1 MGGIIDKITE
11 FIKELLQGWVLT
23 NFETMFTDVN
33 DKVGTIAGEVSKT
46 PSTWNSGI
54 FDMIKTLSDNVMIPI
69 AGMIISFV
77 LVYELISM
85 VIDKNNLHDF
95 NTAIFIRFFMK
106 ACIAVMLLSKTFDI
120 VMAVFDVG
128 SHIVNSAASAITGST
143 SIDVSSTLQTMFNEQ
158 FSEMSIGELL
168 GLGMET
174 MIVSLCMKIIS
185 VLITVILYGRMIEI
199 YLYVSVAPV
208 PCATVTNREWGTK
221 NNKKKYY
228 RQQQQDTF
236 GHNVQKSEAEA
247 EKTFLKE
254 NSFINEENGNAT
266 NFHTED
272 ADSFQDNYHVRN
284 TYQRSEEKGKYHK
297 RRVQR
302 EHAHRERA
310 KSENA
315 KQSDYGDLQTK
326 DATFSQGQADEFT
339 DQKVQKAFDKS
350 EKNRRKLQKAKDKMP
365 TKRQYEMKRVFD
377 EQTGK
382 AKYVVVPV
390 DVEKPFKPDGLGKTA
405 VHKLQTENMYFV
417 HRKIAETEKD
427 NSAVEGAHKTEQRAE
442 DIYHYMKYHRK
453 SKAQRKRDRLERLH
467 KKQVTA
473 DMKLEYEKFISEN
486 PHLKG
491 NSPKKQLQRQL
502 QKQRIKREYAK
513 ARRVGAE
520 AKTAKETFTKTAN
533 AATGIAKKLQEI
545 ATKNKT
551 LIITVGIFALLLIM
565 IMSALSS
572 CGSMFT
578 GTVTTTMAST
588 YLSLPAEIDAAD
600 LSFTE
605 KEMELQNKID
615 RIETDYP
622 GYDEYDY
629 NLGAIGH
636 DPYTL
641 ISYLSAVHTEFTAA
655 GIESEIQELFD
666 AMYSLTTEEVEET
679 RTRTVTKT
687 GTRIVTNP
695 DGTTRTEEYEYEE
708 EEEYTVTILRVT
720 LTVTPLE
727 SIVAGRMDSEQ
738 TEIFGAYTE
747 TKGGLQVFASPVD
760 YYWYYYISSYYGYR
774 KNPNT
779 GAEELHRGVDIAV
792 PTGTFVYAAHD
803 GTVTEATYDSYY
815 GNYVVIT
822 DSKGYTTKYAH
833 MDSLNVSAGQSVKKG
848 DNIGKSGNTG
858 SSTGS
863 HLHIECLYN
872 GEYYNPLFYFE
883 AGEQTI
889 YGETTGG
896 TGGGT
901 SNVIPPESYDDVTVQ
916 TLMREANRYLGMPY
930 TFGGTAPASFDCSG
944 FVCWVFSNSG
954 VHNLPRTTAQG
965 IYDQCTP
972 VSAADAKAGDI
983 IFFTGTYNAG
993 RPVTHVGI
1001 YCGNGTMVHC
1011 GDPIQYTSINTSY
1024 WQSHFYGFGRLN

>member
-1 MGGIIDKITE
+1 MADRKQKKQAVSNLPRDANRGNDAKNATSGHNVQKLEGGTE
-11 FIKELLQGWVLT
+11 K
-23 NFETMFTDVN
+23 
-33 DKVGTIAGEVSKT
+33 K
-46 PSTWNSGI
+46 
-54 FDMIKTLSDNVMIPI
+54 
-69 AGMIISFV
+69 
-77 LVYELISM
+77 
-85 VIDKNNLHDF
+85 
-95 NTAIFIRFFMK
+95 
-106 ACIAVMLLSKTFDI
+106 
-120 VMAVFDVG
+120 
-128 SHIVNSAASAITGST
+128 
-143 SIDVSSTLQTMFNEQ
+143 SSTVHHAN
-158 FSEMSIGELL
+158 S
-168 GLGMET
+168 
-174 MIVSLCMKIIS
+174 
-185 VLITVILYGRMIEI
+185 
-199 YLYVSVAPV
+199 
-208 PCATVTNREWGTK
+208 
-221 NNKKKYY
+221 KKKYY
-228 RQQQQDTF
+228 RQQQPDTS
-236 GHNVQKSEAEA
+236 GHNVQKSQADA
-247 EKTFLKE
+247 EKAFLKE
-254 NSFINEENGNAT
+254 NSFMQEEQPGDSDSTMENEV
-266 NFHTED
+266 
-272 ADSFQDNYHVRN
+272 HVRD
-284 TYQRSEEKGKYHK
+284 TYQRSEKKGKYHK
-297 RRVQR
+297 KRVQR
-302 EHAHRERA
+302 EHAHKERA
-310 KSENA
+310 KSE
-315 KQSDYGDLQTK
+315 KPGQSDSGEFQTK
-326 DATFSQGQADEFT
+326 DDTFTQGQTEGFT
-339 DQKVQKAFDKS
+339 DKRVQKAADKS

-365 TKRQYEMKRVFD
+365 KKRQYEMKRVFD

-382 AKYVVVPV
+382 ARYVVVPV
-390 DVEKPFKPDGLGKTA
+390 EVEMPFKPEGIGKAA

-442 DIYHYMKYHRK
+442 DVYHYMKYHRK
-453 SKAQRKRDRLERLH
+453 SKAQRKKDRLEKLQ

-473 DMKLEYEKFISEN
+473 DMKLEYEKFLSEN

-513 ARRVGAE
+513 ARRAGAE

-545 ATKNKT
+545 AVKNKT
-551 LIITVGIFALLLIM
+551 LIITIGIFSLLLIM

-588 YLSLPAEIDAAD
+588 YLSLTAEIDAAD
-600 LSFTE
+600 LSFTQ
-605 KEMELQNKID
+605 KEMTLQNTID
-615 RIETDYP
+615 SMETNHP
-622 GYDEYDY
+622 RYDEYDY

-636 DPYTL
+636 DPFTL
-641 ISYLSAVHTEFTAA
+641 ISYLSAVHTEFTAVDV
-655 GIESEIQELFD
+655 EHEIQQLFD

-679 RTRTVTKT
+679 RTRT
-687 GTRIVTNP
+687 GTDAEGNET
-695 DGTTRTEEYEYEE
+695 

-727 SIVAGRMDSEQ
+727 SIVAGRMDTEQ
-738 TEIFGAYTE
+738 AEIFAAYTE
-747 TKGGLQVFASPVD
+747 TKGGLQVFGTPAD

-774 KNPNT
+774 KNLNT

-792 PTGTFVYAAHD
+792 PTGTVVYAAHD
-803 GTVTEATYDSYY
+803 GTVTQAAYDSYY

-833 MDSLNVSAGQSVKKG
+833 MDSLTVSAGQSVKKG
-848 DNIGKSGNTG
+848 DTVGESGNTG

-883 AGEQTI
+883 AGTQTI
-889 YGETTGG
+889 YGETPGG

-901 SNVIPPESYDDVTVQ
+901 GNVIPPDSYDDATVQ
-916 TLMREANRYLGMPY
+916 ALMTEANKYLGMPY
-930 TFGGTAPASFDCSG
+930 TFGGTPPSSFDCSA

-954 VHNLPRTTAQG
+954 VHDLPRTTAQG

>member
-1 MGGIIDKITE
+1 MADERQKKQAVRAFERENTIDSKPVSNLPRDANRGIDAENVT
-11 FIKELLQGWVLT
+11 
-23 NFETMFTDVN
+23 
-33 DKVGTIAGEVSKT
+33 
-46 PSTWNSGI
+46 SGH
-54 FDMIKTLSDNVMIPI
+54 NVQKLED
-69 AGMIISFV
+69 GV
-77 LVYELISM
+77 
-85 VIDKNNLHDF
+85 K
-95 NTAIFIRFFMK
+95 K
-106 ACIAVMLLSKTFDI
+106 Q
-120 VMAVFDVG
+120 
-128 SHIVNSAASAITGST
+128 
-143 SIDVSSTLQTMFNEQ
+143 SSTAHHPN
-158 FSEMSIGELL
+158 S
-168 GLGMET
+168 
-174 MIVSLCMKIIS
+174 
-185 VLITVILYGRMIEI
+185 
-199 YLYVSVAPV
+199 
-208 PCATVTNREWGTK
+208 
-221 NNKKKYY
+221 KKKYY
-228 RQQQQDTF
+228 RQQQPDTS
-236 GHNVQKSEAEA
+236 GHNVQKSQADA
-247 EKTFLKE
+247 EKAFLKE
-254 NSFINEENGNAT
+254 NSFMQEEQQGDSDSTMENEV
-266 NFHTED
+266 
-272 ADSFQDNYHVRN
+272 HVRD
-284 TYQRSEEKGKYHK
+284 TYQRSEKKGKYHK
-297 RRVQR
+297 KRVQR
-302 EHAHRERA
+302 EYAHKERA
-310 KSENA
+310 KSE
-315 KQSDYGDLQTK
+315 KPGQSDSGEFQTK
-326 DATFSQGQADEFT
+326 DDTFTQGQTEGFT
-339 DQKVQKAFDKS
+339 DKRVQKAADRS

-365 TKRQYEMKRVFD
+365 KKRQYEMKRVFD

-390 DVEKPFKPDGLGKTA
+390 EVEMPFKPESIGKAA

-442 DIYHYMKYHRK
+442 DVYHYMKYHRK
-453 SKAQRKRDRLERLH
+453 SKAQRRKDRLDRLQ

-473 DMKLEYEKFISEN
+473 DMKLEYEKFLSEN

-513 ARRVGAE
+513 ARRAGAE
-520 AKTAKETFTKTAN
+520 AKTAKETFVRTSNT
-533 AATGIAKKLQEI
+533 ATGIAKKLQEI
-545 ATKNKT
+545 AAKNKS
-551 LIITVGIFALLLIM
+551 LITTTGIFALLFIM
-565 IMSALSS
+565 IMSSLSS
-572 CGSMFT
+572 CGSMFM
-578 GTVTTTMAST
+578 GTVTTTLAGT
-588 YLSLPAEIDAAD
+588 YLSLPVEIDAAD
-600 LSFTE
+600 LSFTQ
-605 KEMELQNKID
+605 KEMALQNTID
-615 RIETDYP
+615 SMETDHP

-636 DPYTL
+636 DPFTL
-641 ISYLSAVHTEFTAA
+641 ISYLSAVYTEFTAA
-655 GIESEIQELFD
+655 NVENEIQQLFN
-666 AMYSLTTEEVEET
+666 AMYSLTTEEVEDT
-679 RTRTVTKT
+679 RTRT
-687 GTRIVTNP
+687 GTDAEGNET
-695 DGTTRTEEYEYEE
+695 

-727 SIVAGRMDSEQ
+727 SIVAGRMDTEQ
-738 TEIFGAYTE
+738 AEIFAAYTE
-747 TKGGLQVFASPVD
+747 TKGGLQVFGTPVD

-792 PTGTFVYAAHD
+792 PTGTVVYAAHD
-803 GTVTEATYDSYY
+803 GTVMQAAYDSYY

-848 DNIGKSGNTG
+848 DTVGKSGNTG

-883 AGEQTI
+883 AGTQTI
-889 YGETTGG
+889 YGETPGG

-901 SNVIPPESYDDVTVQ
+901 GNAIPPDSYDDATVQ
-916 TLMREANRYLGMPY
+916 ALMTEANKYLGMPY
-930 TFGGTAPASFDCSG
+930 TFGGTPPSSFDCSA

-954 VHNLPRTTAQG
+954 VHDLPRTTAQG

>member
-1 MGGIIDKITE
+1 MADRKQKKQAVRAFEKENTITSKPVSNLPRDANRGIDAENVTSGHNVQKLEGGTE
-11 FIKELLQGWVLT
+11 K
-23 NFETMFTDVN
+23 
-33 DKVGTIAGEVSKT
+33 K
-46 PSTWNSGI
+46 
-54 FDMIKTLSDNVMIPI
+54 
-69 AGMIISFV
+69 
-77 LVYELISM
+77 
-85 VIDKNNLHDF
+85 
-95 NTAIFIRFFMK
+95 
-106 ACIAVMLLSKTFDI
+106 
-120 VMAVFDVG
+120 
-128 SHIVNSAASAITGST
+128 
-143 SIDVSSTLQTMFNEQ
+143 SSTVHHPN
-158 FSEMSIGELL
+158 S
-168 GLGMET
+168 
-174 MIVSLCMKIIS
+174 
-185 VLITVILYGRMIEI
+185 
-199 YLYVSVAPV
+199 
-208 PCATVTNREWGTK
+208 
-221 NNKKKYY
+221 KKKYY
-228 RQQQQDTF
+228 RQQQPDTS
-236 GHNVQKSEAEA
+236 GHNVQKSQADA
-247 EKTFLKE
+247 EKAFLKE
-254 NSFINEENGNAT
+254 NSFMQEEQPGNSDSTMENEV
-266 NFHTED
+266 
-272 ADSFQDNYHVRN
+272 HVRD
-284 TYQRSEEKGKYHK
+284 TYQRSEKKGKYHK
-297 RRVQR
+297 KRVQR
-302 EHAHRERA
+302 EHAHKERA
-310 KSENA
+310 KSEQPG
-315 KQSDYGDLQTK
+315 QSDSGEFQTK
-326 DATFSQGQADEFT
+326 DDTFTQGQTEGFT
-339 DQKVQKAFDKS
+339 DKRVQKAADKS

-365 TKRQYEMKRVFD
+365 KKRQYEMKRVFD

-390 DVEKPFKPDGLGKTA
+390 EVEMPFKPESIGKAA

-442 DIYHYMKYHRK
+442 DVYHYMKYHRK
-453 SKAQRKRDRLERLH
+453 SKAQRKKDRLERLQ

-473 DMKLEYEKFISEN
+473 DMKLEYEKFLSEN

-502 QKQRIKREYAK
+502 QKQRIKWEYAK
-513 ARRVGAE
+513 ARRAGAE
-520 AKTAKETFTKTAN
+520 AKTAKETFVRTSNT
-533 AATGIAKKLQEI
+533 ATGIAKKLQEI
-545 ATKNKT
+545 AAKNKS
-551 LIITVGIFALLLIM
+551 LIMTTGIFALLFIM
-565 IMSALSS
+565 IMSSLSS
-572 CGSMFT
+572 CGSMFM
-578 GTVTTTMAST
+578 GTVTTTLAGT

-600 LSFTE
+600 LSFTQ
-605 KEMELQNKID
+605 KEMALQNTID
-615 RIETDYP
+615 SMETDHP

-636 DPYTL
+636 DPFTL
-641 ISYLSAVHTEFTAA
+641 ISYLSAVYTEFTAA
-655 GIESEIQELFD
+655 DVEHEIQELFN

-679 RTRTVTKT
+679 RTRT
-687 GTRIVTNP
+687 GTDAEGNET
-695 DGTTRTEEYEYEE
+695 

-727 SIVAGRMDSEQ
+727 SIVAGRMDTEQ
-738 TEIFGAYTE
+738 TEIFAAYTE
-747 TKGGLQVFASPVD
+747 TKGGLQVFGTPVD

-792 PTGTFVYAAHD
+792 PTGTVVYAAHD
-803 GTVTEATYDSYY
+803 GTVMQAAYDSYY

-833 MDSLNVSAGQSVKKG
+833 MDSLMVSAGQSVKKG
-848 DNIGKSGNTG
+848 DTVGKSGNTG

-883 AGEQTI
+883 AGTQTI
-889 YGETTGG
+889 YGETPGG

-901 SNVIPPESYDDVTVQ
+901 GNVIPPDSYDDATVQ
-916 TLMREANRYLGMPY
+916 ALMTEANKYLGMPY
-930 TFGGTAPASFDCSG
+930 TFGGTPPSSFDCSA

-954 VHNLPRTTAQG
+954 VHDLPRTTAQG

>member
-1 MGGIIDKITE
+1 MAEKRQKKQAAKAFEKETFSKDK
-11 FIKELLQGWVLT
+11 
-23 NFETMFTDVN
+23 
-33 DKVGTIAGEVSKT
+33 EVTGVKHIEHRQDNTFSVENQFSASEKPVSNLPRDANHGSRT
-46 PSTWNSGI
+46 GKATSGHSVQ
-54 FDMIKTLSDNVMIPI
+54 KS
-69 AGMIISFV
+69 
-77 LVYELISM
+77 E
-85 VIDKNNLHDF
+85 F
-95 NTAIFIRFFMK
+95 NT
-106 ACIAVMLLSKTFDI
+106 
-120 VMAVFDVG
+120 
-128 SHIVNSAASAITGST
+128 
-143 SIDVSSTLQTMFNEQ
+143 
-158 FSEMSIGELL
+158 
-168 GLGMET
+168 
-174 MIVSLCMKIIS
+174 
-185 VLITVILYGRMIEI
+185 
-199 YLYVSVAPV
+199 
-208 PCATVTNREWGTK
+208 GTEYRK

-228 RQQQQDTF
+228 RQQQQDTS
-236 GHNVQKSEAEA
+236 GHSVQKSEAEA

-551 LIITVGIFALLLIM
+551 LT
-565 IMSALSS
+565 
-572 CGSMFT
+572 
-578 GTVTTTMAST
+578 
-588 YLSLPAEIDAAD
+588 
-600 LSFTE
+600 
-605 KEMELQNKID
+605 
-615 RIETDYP
+615 
-622 GYDEYDY
+622 
-629 NLGAIGH
+629 
-636 DPYTL
+636 
-641 ISYLSAVHTEFTAA
+641 
-655 GIESEIQELFD
+655 
-666 AMYSLTTEEVEET
+666 
-679 RTRTVTKT
+679 
-687 GTRIVTNP
+687 
-695 DGTTRTEEYEYEE
+695 
-708 EEEYTVTILRVT
+708 
-720 LTVTPLE
+720 
-727 SIVAGRMDSEQ
+727 
-738 TEIFGAYTE
+738 
-747 TKGGLQVFASPVD
+747 
-760 YYWYYYISSYYGYR
+760 
-774 KNPNT
+774 
-779 GAEELHRGVDIAV
+779 
-792 PTGTFVYAAHD
+792 
-803 GTVTEATYDSYY
+803 
-815 GNYVVIT
+815 
-822 DSKGYTTKYAH
+822 
-833 MDSLNVSAGQSVKKG
+833 
-848 DNIGKSGNTG
+848 
-858 SSTGS
+858 
-863 HLHIECLYN
+863 
-872 GEYYNPLFYFE
+872 
-883 AGEQTI
+883 
-889 YGETTGG
+889 
-896 TGGGT
+896 
-901 SNVIPPESYDDVTVQ
+901 
-916 TLMREANRYLGMPY
+916 
-930 TFGGTAPASFDCSG
+930 
-944 FVCWVFSNSG
+944 
-954 VHNLPRTTAQG
+954 
-965 IYDQCTP
+965 
-972 VSAADAKAGDI
+972 
-983 IFFTGTYNAG
+983 
-993 RPVTHVGI
+993 
-1001 YCGNGTMVHC
+1001 
-1011 GDPIQYTSINTSY
+1011 
-1024 WQSHFYGFGRLN
+1024 

>member
-1 MGGIIDKITE
+1 MADERQKKQAVKAFE
-11 FIKELLQGWVLT
+11 KEK
-23 NFETMFTDVN
+23 FSK
-33 DKVGTIAGEVSKT
+33 DKVVTGAKYAEHRQDNTFPTENQFHANEKPVSNL
-46 PSTWNSGI
+46 PRDANHG
-54 FDMIKTLSDNVMIPI
+54 SD
-69 AGMIISFV
+69 
-77 LVYELISM
+77 
-85 VIDKNNLHDF
+85 
-95 NTAIFIRFFMK
+95 
-106 ACIAVMLLSKTFDI
+106 
-120 VMAVFDVG
+120 
-128 SHIVNSAASAITGST
+128 
-143 SIDVSSTLQTMFNEQ
+143 
-158 FSEMSIGELL
+158 
-168 GLGMET
+168 
-174 MIVSLCMKIIS
+174 
-185 VLITVILYGRMIEI
+185 
-199 YLYVSVAPV
+199 
-208 PCATVTNREWGTK
+208 TK
-221 NNKKKYY
+221 NVTSGHNVQKSETGAERKTGNKKKYY
-228 RQQQQDTF
+228 RQLQQQQYTS
-236 GHNVQKSEAEA
+236 GHIVQKSQADA
-247 EKTFLKE
+247 EKAFLKE
-254 NSFINEENGNAT
+254 NSFMQEEQQGNSDSTMENEV
-266 NFHTED
+266 
-272 ADSFQDNYHVRN
+272 HVRD
-284 TYQRSEEKGKYHK
+284 TYQRSEKKGKYHK
-297 RRVQR
+297 KRVQR
-302 EHAHRERA
+302 EHAYKECA
-310 KSENA
+310 KSE
-315 KQSDYGDLQTK
+315 KPGQSDSGEFQTK
-326 DATFSQGQADEFT
+326 DDTFTQGQTEGFT
-339 DQKVQKAFDKS
+339 DKRVQKAADKS

-365 TKRQYEMKRVFD
+365 KKRQYEMKRVFD

-390 DVEKPFKPDGLGKTA
+390 EVEMPFKPESIGKAA

-442 DIYHYMKYHRK
+442 DVYHYMKYHRK
-453 SKAQRKRDRLERLH
+453 SKAQRKKDRLERLQ

-473 DMKLEYEKFISEN
+473 DMKLEYEKFLSEN

-502 QKQRIKREYAK
+502 QKQRIKREYAR
-513 ARRVGAE
+513 ARRAGAE
-520 AKTAKETFTKTAN
+520 AKTAKETFVRTSNT
-533 AATGIAKKLQEI
+533 ATGIAKKLREI
-545 ATKNKT
+545 AAKNKS
-551 LIITVGIFALLLIM
+551 LIMTAGIFALLFIM
-565 IMSALSS
+565 IMSSLSS
-572 CGSMFT
+572 CGSMFM
-578 GTVTTTMAST
+578 GTVTTTLAGT

-600 LSFTE
+600 LSFTQ
-605 KEMELQNKID
+605 KEMALQNTID
-615 RIETDYP
+615 SMETDHP

-636 DPYTL
+636 DPFTL
-641 ISYLSAVHTEFTAA
+641 ISYLSAVYTEFTAA
-655 GIESEIQELFD
+655 DVENEIQQLFD

-679 RTRTVTKT
+679 RTRT
-687 GTRIVTNP
+687 GTDAEGNET
-695 DGTTRTEEYEYEE
+695 

-727 SIVAGRMDSEQ
+727 SIVAGRMDTEQ
-738 TEIFGAYTE
+738 AEIFAAYTE
-747 TKGGLQVFASPVD
+747 TKGGLQVFGTPVD

-792 PTGTFVYAAHD
+792 PTGTVVYAAHD
-803 GTVTEATYDSYY
+803 GTVMQAAYDSYY

-833 MDSLNVSAGQSVKKG
+833 MDSLTVSAGQSVKKG
-848 DNIGKSGNTG
+848 DTVGKSGNTG

-883 AGEQTI
+883 VGTQTI
-889 YGETTGG
+889 YGETPGG

-901 SNVIPPESYDDVTVQ
+901 GNVIPPDSYDDATVQ
-916 TLMREANRYLGMPY
+916 ALMTEANKYLGMPY
-930 TFGGTAPASFDCSG
+930 TFGGTPPSSFDCSA

-954 VHNLPRTTAQG
+954 VHDLPRTTAQG

>member
-1 MGGIIDKITE
+1 MAEKRQKKQAAKAFEKETFSKDK
-11 FIKELLQGWVLT
+11 
-23 NFETMFTDVN
+23 
-33 DKVGTIAGEVSKT
+33 EVTGVKHIEHRQDNTFSVENQFSASEKPVSNLPRDANHGSRT
-46 PSTWNSGI
+46 GKATSGHSVQ
-54 FDMIKTLSDNVMIPI
+54 KS
-69 AGMIISFV
+69 
-77 LVYELISM
+77 E
-85 VIDKNNLHDF
+85 F
-95 NTAIFIRFFMK
+95 NT
-106 ACIAVMLLSKTFDI
+106 
-120 VMAVFDVG
+120 
-128 SHIVNSAASAITGST
+128 
-143 SIDVSSTLQTMFNEQ
+143 
-158 FSEMSIGELL
+158 
-168 GLGMET
+168 
-174 MIVSLCMKIIS
+174 
-185 VLITVILYGRMIEI
+185 
-199 YLYVSVAPV
+199 
-208 PCATVTNREWGTK
+208 GTEYRK

-228 RQQQQDTF
+228 RQQQQDTS
-236 GHNVQKSEAEA
+236 GHSVQKSEAEA

-708 EEEYTVTILRVT
+708 EEEWEDEQADIVSGKRIDVDFLNYIPELRD
-720 LTVTPLE
+720 TPKVQDAIKKL
-727 SIVAGRMDSEQ
+727 IA
-738 TEIFGAYTE
+738 AYPEKDVIDME
-747 TKGGLQVFASPVD
+747 TKEQKIQTLAAELDQL
-760 YYWYYYISSYYGYR
+760 SYEIDTYGYR
-774 KNPNT
+774 DSVSDRESQIQMIADDIRT
-779 GAEELHRGVDIAV
+779 GNVKPLSIFLQASIDEGIDEDSERQAKELLVKLAEYKPLAKIEELEEQNYNMIDERLNNGVEKFNREEEKKEQQEKPQARSSLKERL
-792 PTGTFVYAAHD
+792 AAKQK
-803 GTVTEATYDSYY
+803 EATQ
-815 GNYVVIT
+815 GNNKDT
-822 DSKGYTTKYAH
+822 KEQEKSK
-833 MDSLNVSAGQSVKKG
+833 N
-848 DNIGKSGNTG
+848 
-858 SSTGS
+858 S
-863 HLHIECLYN
+863 H
-872 GEYYNPLFYFE
+872 
-883 AGEQTI
+883 
-889 YGETTGG
+889 
-896 TGGGT
+896 
-901 SNVIPPESYDDVTVQ
+901 
-916 TLMREANRYLGMPY
+916 REM
-930 TFGGTAPASFDCSG
+930 
-944 FVCWVFSNSG
+944 
-954 VHNLPRTTAQG
+954 
-965 IYDQCTP
+965 
-972 VSAADAKAGDI
+972 
-983 IFFTGTYNAG
+983 
-993 RPVTHVGI
+993 
-1001 YCGNGTMVHC
+1001 
-1011 GDPIQYTSINTSY
+1011 
-1024 WQSHFYGFGRLN
+1024 

>member
-1 MGGIIDKITE
+1 MADKRQKKQAAKAFEEETFSKDKEVTGAKHTE
-11 FIKELLQGWVLT
+11 NRQDNIFSTENQFHANEKPVSNLPRDANRG
-23 NFETMFTDVN
+23 N
-33 DKVGTIAGEVSKT
+33 D
-46 PSTWNSGI
+46 
-54 FDMIKTLSDNVMIPI
+54 
-69 AGMIISFV
+69 
-77 LVYELISM
+77 
-85 VIDKNNLHDF
+85 
-95 NTAIFIRFFMK
+95 
-106 ACIAVMLLSKTFDI
+106 
-120 VMAVFDVG
+120 
-128 SHIVNSAASAITGST
+128 
-143 SIDVSSTLQTMFNEQ
+143 
-158 FSEMSIGELL
+158 
-168 GLGMET
+168 
-174 MIVSLCMKIIS
+174 
-185 VLITVILYGRMIEI
+185 
-199 YLYVSVAPV
+199 
-208 PCATVTNREWGTK
+208 TK
-221 NNKKKYY
+221 NV
-228 RQQQQDTF
+228 TS
-236 GHNVQKSEAEA
+236 GHNVQKSEAGVERKTGNKKKYYRKFQQQQDTSGHNDQKSQADA
-247 EKTFLKE
+247 EKAFLME
-254 NSFINEENGNAT
+254 NSFMQEDQQGDSDLTMENEV
-266 NFHTED
+266 
-272 ADSFQDNYHVRN
+272 HVRD
-284 TYQRSEEKGKYHK
+284 TYQRSEKKGKYHK
-297 RRVQR
+297 KRVQR
-302 EHAHRERA
+302 EHAHKERA
-310 KSENA
+310 KSE
-315 KQSDYGDLQTK
+315 KPGQSDSGEFQTK
-326 DATFSQGQADEFT
+326 DDTFTQGQTEGFT
-339 DQKVQKAFDKS
+339 DKRVQKAADKS

-365 TKRQYEMKRVFD
+365 KKRQYEMKRVFD

-390 DVEKPFKPDGLGKTA
+390 EVEMPFKPESIGKAA

-442 DIYHYMKYHRK
+442 DVYHYMKYHRK
-453 SKAQRKRDRLERLH
+453 SKAQRKKDRLDRLQ

-473 DMKLEYEKFISEN
+473 DMKLEYEKFLSEN

-513 ARRVGAE
+513 ARRAGAE
-520 AKTAKETFTKTAN
+520 AKTAKEAFVKTSN
-533 AATGIAKKLQEI
+533 TATGIAKKLQEI
-545 ATKNKT
+545 AVKNKT
-551 LIITVGIFALLLIM
+551 LIITVGIFSLLLIM

-600 LSFTE
+600 LSFTQ

-615 RIETDYP
+615 RIESDYP

-636 DPYTL
+636 DPFTL

-655 GIESEIQELFD
+655 DVEDEIQELFN

-687 GTRIVTNP
+687 GTRTVTSP

-792 PTGTFVYAAHD
+792 PTGTMVHAAHD
-803 GTVTEATYDSYY
+803 GTVIEAAYDSYY

-848 DNIGKSGNTG
+848 DDIGKSGNTG

-883 AGEQTI
+883 AGTQTI
-889 YGETTGG
+889 YGETPGG

-901 SNVIPPESYDDVTVQ
+901 GNVIPPDSYDDATVQ
-916 TLMREANRYLGMPY
+916 ALMTEANRYLGMPY
-930 TFGGTAPASFDCSG
+930 TFGGTPPSSFDCSA

-954 VHNLPRTTAQG
+954 VHDLPRTTAQG

-972 VSAADAKAGDI
+972 MSAADAKAGDI

-993 RPVTHVGI
+993 RLVTHVGI

>member
-1 MGGIIDKITE
+1 MADRKQKKQAVSNLPRDANRGNDAKNATSGHNVQKLEGGTE
-11 FIKELLQGWVLT
+11 K
-23 NFETMFTDVN
+23 
-33 DKVGTIAGEVSKT
+33 K
-46 PSTWNSGI
+46 
-54 FDMIKTLSDNVMIPI
+54 
-69 AGMIISFV
+69 
-77 LVYELISM
+77 
-85 VIDKNNLHDF
+85 
-95 NTAIFIRFFMK
+95 
-106 ACIAVMLLSKTFDI
+106 
-120 VMAVFDVG
+120 
-128 SHIVNSAASAITGST
+128 
-143 SIDVSSTLQTMFNEQ
+143 SSTVHHAN
-158 FSEMSIGELL
+158 S
-168 GLGMET
+168 
-174 MIVSLCMKIIS
+174 
-185 VLITVILYGRMIEI
+185 
-199 YLYVSVAPV
+199 
-208 PCATVTNREWGTK
+208 
-221 NNKKKYY
+221 KKKYY
-228 RQQQQDTF
+228 RQQQPDTS
-236 GHNVQKSEAEA
+236 GHNVQKSQADA
-247 EKTFLKE
+247 EKAFLKE
-254 NSFINEENGNAT
+254 NSFMQEEQPGDSDSTMENEV
-266 NFHTED
+266 
-272 ADSFQDNYHVRN
+272 HVRD
-284 TYQRSEEKGKYHK
+284 TYQRSEKKGKYHK
-297 RRVQR
+297 KRVQR
-302 EHAHRERA
+302 EHAHKERA
-310 KSENA
+310 KSE
-315 KQSDYGDLQTK
+315 KPGQSDSGEFQTK
-326 DATFSQGQADEFT
+326 DDTFTQGQTEGFT
-339 DQKVQKAFDKS
+339 DKRVQKAADKS
-350 EKNRRKLQKAKDKMP
+350 EKNRRKLHKAKDKMP
-365 TKRQYEMKRVFD
+365 KKRQYEMKRVFD

-382 AKYVVVPV
+382 ARYVVVPV
-390 DVEKPFKPDGLGKTA
+390 EVEMPFKPEGIGKAA

-442 DIYHYMKYHRK
+442 DVYHYMKYHRK
-453 SKAQRKRDRLERLH
+453 SKAQRKKDRLEKLQ

-473 DMKLEYEKFISEN
+473 DMKLEYEKFLSEN

-513 ARRVGAE
+513 ARRAGAE

-545 ATKNKT
+545 AVKNKT
-551 LIITVGIFALLLIM
+551 LIITIGIFSLLLIM

-600 LSFTE
+600 LSFTQ
-605 KEMELQNKID
+605 KEMTLQNTID
-615 RIETDYP
+615 SMETNHP

-636 DPYTL
+636 DPFTL
-641 ISYLSAVHTEFTAA
+641 ISYLSAVHTEFTAVDV
-655 GIESEIQELFD
+655 EHEIQQLFD

-679 RTRTVTKT
+679 RTRT
-687 GTRIVTNP
+687 GTDAEGNET
-695 DGTTRTEEYEYEE
+695 

-727 SIVAGRMDSEQ
+727 SIVAGRMDTEQ
-738 TEIFGAYTE
+738 AEIFAAYTE
-747 TKGGLQVFASPVD
+747 TKGGLQVFGTPAD

-792 PTGTFVYAAHD
+792 PTGTVVYAAHD
-803 GTVTEATYDSYY
+803 GTVMEAAYDSYY

-833 MDSLNVSAGQSVKKG
+833 MDSLTVSAGQSVKKG
-848 DNIGKSGNTG
+848 DTVGESGNTG

-883 AGEQTI
+883 AGTQTI
-889 YGETTGG
+889 YGETPGG

-901 SNVIPPESYDDVTVQ
+901 GNVIPPDSYDDATVQ
-916 TLMREANRYLGMPY
+916 ALMTEANKYLGMPY
-930 TFGGTAPASFDCSG
+930 TFGGTPPSSFDCSA

-954 VHNLPRTTAQG
+954 VHDLPRTTAQG

>member
-1 MGGIIDKITE
+1 MAEKRQKKQAAKAFEKETFSKDK
-11 FIKELLQGWVLT
+11 
-23 NFETMFTDVN
+23 
-33 DKVGTIAGEVSKT
+33 EVTGVKHIEHRQD
-46 PSTWNSGI
+46 N
-54 FDMIKTLSDNVMIPI
+54 TLSVEN
-69 AGMIISFV
+69 
-77 LVYELISM
+77 
-85 VIDKNNLHDF
+85 
-95 NTAIFIRFFMK
+95 
-106 ACIAVMLLSKTFDI
+106 
-120 VMAVFDVG
+120 
-128 SHIVNSAASAITGST
+128 
-143 SIDVSSTLQTMFNEQ
+143 Q
-158 FSEMSIGELL
+158 FSASEKP
-168 GLGMET
+168 
-174 MIVSLCMKIIS
+174 VSNLPRDANHGSRTGK
-185 VLITVILYGRMIEI
+185 
-199 YLYVSVAPV
+199 
-208 PCATVTNREWGTK
+208 ATS
-221 NNKKKYY
+221 
-228 RQQQQDTF
+228 
-236 GHNVQKSEAEA
+236 GHSVQKSEAEA

-520 AKTAKETFTKTAN
+520 AKT
-533 AATGIAKKLQEI
+533 
-545 ATKNKT
+545 
-551 LIITVGIFALLLIM
+551 
-565 IMSALSS
+565 
-572 CGSMFT
+572 
-578 GTVTTTMAST
+578 MAST

-615 RIETDYP
+615 WIETDYP

-901 SNVIPPESYDDVTVQ
+901 GNVIPPESYDDATVQ

-972 VSAADAKAGDI
+972 VSAADAKPGDI

>member
-1 MGGIIDKITE
+1 MADRKQKKQAVSNLPRDANRGNDAKNATSGHNVQKLEGGTE
-11 FIKELLQGWVLT
+11 K
-23 NFETMFTDVN
+23 
-33 DKVGTIAGEVSKT
+33 K
-46 PSTWNSGI
+46 
-54 FDMIKTLSDNVMIPI
+54 
-69 AGMIISFV
+69 
-77 LVYELISM
+77 
-85 VIDKNNLHDF
+85 
-95 NTAIFIRFFMK
+95 
-106 ACIAVMLLSKTFDI
+106 
-120 VMAVFDVG
+120 
-128 SHIVNSAASAITGST
+128 
-143 SIDVSSTLQTMFNEQ
+143 SSTVHHAN
-158 FSEMSIGELL
+158 S
-168 GLGMET
+168 
-174 MIVSLCMKIIS
+174 
-185 VLITVILYGRMIEI
+185 
-199 YLYVSVAPV
+199 
-208 PCATVTNREWGTK
+208 
-221 NNKKKYY
+221 KKKYY
-228 RQQQQDTF
+228 RQQQPDTS
-236 GHNVQKSEAEA
+236 GHNVQKSQADA
-247 EKTFLKE
+247 EKAFLKE
-254 NSFINEENGNAT
+254 NSFMQEEQPGDSDSTMENEV
-266 NFHTED
+266 
-272 ADSFQDNYHVRN
+272 HVRD
-284 TYQRSEEKGKYHK
+284 TYQRSEKKGKYHK
-297 RRVQR
+297 KRVQR
-302 EHAHRERA
+302 EHAHKERA
-310 KSENA
+310 KSE
-315 KQSDYGDLQTK
+315 KPGQSDSGEFQTK
-326 DATFSQGQADEFT
+326 DDTFTQGQTEGFT
-339 DQKVQKAFDKS
+339 DKRVQKAADKS
-350 EKNRRKLQKAKDKMP
+350 EKNCRKLQKAKDKMP
-365 TKRQYEMKRVFD
+365 KKRQYEMKRVFD

-382 AKYVVVPV
+382 ARYVVVPV
-390 DVEKPFKPDGLGKTA
+390 EVEMPFKPEGIGKAA

-442 DIYHYMKYHRK
+442 DVYHYMKYHRK
-453 SKAQRKRDRLERLH
+453 SKAQRKKDRLEKLQ

-473 DMKLEYEKFISEN
+473 DMKLEYEKFLSEN

-513 ARRVGAE
+513 ARRAGAE
-520 AKTAKETFTKTAN
+520 AKTANVTFPKTAN

-545 ATKNKT
+545 AVKNKT
-551 LIITVGIFALLLIM
+551 LIITIGIFSLLLIM

-588 YLSLPAEIDAAD
+588 YLSLTAEIDAAD
-600 LSFTE
+600 LSFTQ
-605 KEMELQNKID
+605 KEMTLQNTID
-615 RIETDYP
+615 SMETNHP

-636 DPYTL
+636 DPFTL
-641 ISYLSAVHTEFTAA
+641 ISYLSAVHTEFTAVDV
-655 GIESEIQELFD
+655 EHEIQQLFD

-679 RTRTVTKT
+679 RTRT
-687 GTRIVTNP
+687 GTDAEGNET
-695 DGTTRTEEYEYEE
+695 

-727 SIVAGRMDSEQ
+727 SIVAGRMDTEQ
-738 TEIFGAYTE
+738 AEIFAAYTE
-747 TKGGLQVFASPVD
+747 TKGGLQVFGTPAD

-792 PTGTFVYAAHD
+792 PTGTVVYAAHD
-803 GTVTEATYDSYY
+803 GTVTQAAYDSYY

-833 MDSLNVSAGQSVKKG
+833 MDSLTVSAGQSVKKG
-848 DNIGKSGNTG
+848 DTVGESGNTG

-883 AGEQTI
+883 AGTQTI
-889 YGETTGG
+889 YGETPGG

-901 SNVIPPESYDDVTVQ
+901 GNVIPPDSYDDATVQ
-916 TLMREANRYLGMPY
+916 ALMTEANKYLGMPY
-930 TFGGTAPASFDCSG
+930 TFGGTPPSSFDCSA

-954 VHNLPRTTAQG
+954 VHDLPRTTAQG

>member
-1 MGGIIDKITE
+1 MADRKQKKQAVSNLPRDANRGNDAKNATSGHNVQKLEGGTE
-11 FIKELLQGWVLT
+11 K
-23 NFETMFTDVN
+23 
-33 DKVGTIAGEVSKT
+33 K
-46 PSTWNSGI
+46 
-54 FDMIKTLSDNVMIPI
+54 
-69 AGMIISFV
+69 
-77 LVYELISM
+77 
-85 VIDKNNLHDF
+85 
-95 NTAIFIRFFMK
+95 
-106 ACIAVMLLSKTFDI
+106 
-120 VMAVFDVG
+120 
-128 SHIVNSAASAITGST
+128 
-143 SIDVSSTLQTMFNEQ
+143 SSTVHHAN
-158 FSEMSIGELL
+158 S
-168 GLGMET
+168 
-174 MIVSLCMKIIS
+174 
-185 VLITVILYGRMIEI
+185 
-199 YLYVSVAPV
+199 
-208 PCATVTNREWGTK
+208 
-221 NNKKKYY
+221 KKKYY
-228 RQQQQDTF
+228 RQQQPDTS
-236 GHNVQKSEAEA
+236 GHNVQKSQADA
-247 EKTFLKE
+247 EKAFLKE
-254 NSFINEENGNAT
+254 NSFMQEKQPGDSDSTMENEV
-266 NFHTED
+266 
-272 ADSFQDNYHVRN
+272 HVRD
-284 TYQRSEEKGKYHK
+284 TYQRSEKKGKYHK
-297 RRVQR
+297 KRVQR
-302 EHAHRERA
+302 EHAHKERA
-310 KSENA
+310 KSE
-315 KQSDYGDLQTK
+315 KPGQSDSGEFQTK
-326 DATFSQGQADEFT
+326 DDTFTQGQTEGFT
-339 DQKVQKAFDKS
+339 DKRVQKAADKS

-365 TKRQYEMKRVFD
+365 KKRQYEMKRVFD

-382 AKYVVVPV
+382 ARYVVVPV
-390 DVEKPFKPDGLGKTA
+390 EVEMPFKPEGIGKAA

-442 DIYHYMKYHRK
+442 DVYHYMKYHRK
-453 SKAQRKRDRLERLH
+453 SKAQRKKDRLEKLQ

-473 DMKLEYEKFISEN
+473 DMKLEYEKFLSEN

-513 ARRVGAE
+513 ARRAGAE

-545 ATKNKT
+545 AVKNKT
-551 LIITVGIFALLLIM
+551 LIITIGIFSLLLIM

-600 LSFTE
+600 LSFTQ
-605 KEMELQNKID
+605 KEMTLQNTID
-615 RIETDYP
+615 SMETNHP

-636 DPYTL
+636 DPFTL
-641 ISYLSAVHTEFTAA
+641 ISYLSAVHTEFTAVDV
-655 GIESEIQELFD
+655 EHEIQQLFD

-679 RTRTVTKT
+679 RTRT
-687 GTRIVTNP
+687 GTDAEGNET
-695 DGTTRTEEYEYEE
+695 

-727 SIVAGRMDSEQ
+727 SIVAGRMDTEQ
-738 TEIFGAYTE
+738 AEIFAAYTE
-747 TKGGLQVFASPVD
+747 TKGGLQVFGTPAD

-792 PTGTFVYAAHD
+792 PTGTVVYAAHD
-803 GTVTEATYDSYY
+803 GTVTQAAYDSYY

-833 MDSLNVSAGQSVKKG
+833 MDSLTVSAGQSVKKG
-848 DNIGKSGNTG
+848 DTVGESGNTG

-883 AGEQTI
+883 AGTQTI
-889 YGETTGG
+889 YGETPGG

-901 SNVIPPESYDDVTVQ
+901 GNVIPPDSYDDATVQ
-916 TLMREANRYLGMPY
+916 ALMTEANKYLGMPY
-930 TFGGTAPASFDCSG
+930 TFGGTPPSSFDCSA

-954 VHNLPRTTAQG
+954 VHDLPRTTAQG

>member
-1 MGGIIDKITE
+1 MANKRQKKQAAKAFE
-11 FIKELLQGWVLT
+11 KEK
-23 NFETMFTDVN
+23 FSK
-33 DKVGTIAGEVSKT
+33 DKVVTGAKYTEHRQDNTFPTESHFHANEKPVSNL
-46 PSTWNSGI
+46 PRDANHG
-54 FDMIKTLSDNVMIPI
+54 SD
-69 AGMIISFV
+69 
-77 LVYELISM
+77 
-85 VIDKNNLHDF
+85 
-95 NTAIFIRFFMK
+95 
-106 ACIAVMLLSKTFDI
+106 
-120 VMAVFDVG
+120 
-128 SHIVNSAASAITGST
+128 
-143 SIDVSSTLQTMFNEQ
+143 
-158 FSEMSIGELL
+158 
-168 GLGMET
+168 
-174 MIVSLCMKIIS
+174 
-185 VLITVILYGRMIEI
+185 
-199 YLYVSVAPV
+199 
-208 PCATVTNREWGTK
+208 TK
-221 NNKKKYY
+221 NVTSGHNVQKSETGAERKTGNKKKYY
-228 RQQQQDTF
+228 RKFQQQQDTS
-236 GHNVQKSEAEA
+236 GHNVQKSEADA
-247 EKTFLKE
+247 EKAFLKE
-254 NSFINEENGNAT
+254 NSFIREEQQGNSDSTKENEV
-266 NFHTED
+266 
-272 ADSFQDNYHVRN
+272 HVRD
-284 TYQRSEEKGKYHK
+284 TYQRSEKKGKYHK
-297 RRVQR
+297 KRVQR
-302 EHAHRERA
+302 EHAHKERA
-310 KSENA
+310 KSE
-315 KQSDYGDLQTK
+315 KPGQSDSGEFQTK
-326 DATFSQGQADEFT
+326 DDAFTQGQTEGFT
-339 DQKVQKAFDKS
+339 DKRVQKAADKS

-365 TKRQYEMKRVFD
+365 KKRQYEMKRVFD

-390 DVEKPFKPDGLGKTA
+390 EVEMPFKPESIGKAA

-417 HRKIAETEKD
+417 HHKIAETEKD

-442 DIYHYMKYHRK
+442 DVYHYMKYHRK
-453 SKAQRKRDRLERLH
+453 SKAQRKKDRLDRLQ

-473 DMKLEYEKFISEN
+473 DMKLEYEKFLSEN

-513 ARRVGAE
+513 ARRAGAE

-545 ATKNKT
+545 AAKNKT
-551 LIITVGIFALLLIM
+551 LIISVGIFALLLVM

-578 GTVTTTMAST
+578 GTVTTTMASS

-600 LSFTE
+600 LSFTQ
-605 KEMELQNKID
+605 KEMALQNTID
-615 RIETDYP
+615 SMETDHP

-636 DPYTL
+636 DPFTL
-641 ISYLSAVHTEFTAA
+641 ISYRSIVYTEFTAA
-655 GIESEIQELFD
+655 DVEHEIQQLFD

-679 RTRTVTKT
+679 RTRT
-687 GTRIVTNP
+687 GTDAEGNET
-695 DGTTRTEEYEYEE
+695 

-727 SIVAGRMDSEQ
+727 SIVAGRMDTEQ
-738 TEIFGAYTE
+738 AEIFAAYTE
-747 TKGGLQVFASPVD
+747 TKGGLQVFGTPAD

-792 PTGTFVYAAHD
+792 PTGTVVYAAHD
-803 GTVTEATYDSYY
+803 GTVTQAAYDSYY

-833 MDSLNVSAGQSVKKG
+833 MDSLTVSAGQSVKKG
-848 DNIGKSGNTG
+848 DTVGESGNTG

-883 AGEQTI
+883 AGTQTI
-889 YGETTGG
+889 YGETPGG

-901 SNVIPPESYDDVTVQ
+901 GNVIPPDSYDDATVQ
-916 TLMREANRYLGMPY
+916 ALMTEANRYLGMPY
-930 TFGGTAPASFDCSG
+930 TFGGTPPSSFDCSA

-954 VHNLPRTTAQG
+954 MHDLPRTTAQG

>member
-1 MGGIIDKITE
+1 MADERQKKQAAKAFEKEKFSKDKEVTGAKHTE
-11 FIKELLQGWVLT
+11 NRQDNIFSTENQFHANEKPVSNLPRDANRGNDIK
-23 NFETMFTDVN
+23 
-33 DKVGTIAGEVSKT
+33 
-46 PSTWNSGI
+46 
-54 FDMIKTLSDNVMIPI
+54 NV
-69 AGMIISFV
+69 IS
-77 LVYELISM
+77 
-85 VIDKNNLHDF
+85 
-95 NTAIFIRFFMK
+95 
-106 ACIAVMLLSKTFDI
+106 
-120 VMAVFDVG
+120 
-128 SHIVNSAASAITGST
+128 
-143 SIDVSSTLQTMFNEQ
+143 
-158 FSEMSIGELL
+158 
-168 GLGMET
+168 
-174 MIVSLCMKIIS
+174 
-185 VLITVILYGRMIEI
+185 
-199 YLYVSVAPV
+199 
-208 PCATVTNREWGTK
+208 
-221 NNKKKYY
+221 
-228 RQQQQDTF
+228 
-236 GHNVQKSEAEA
+236 GHNVQKSEAGVERKTGNKKKYYRQLQQQQDTSGHNVQKSEADA
-247 EKTFLKE
+247 EKAFLKE
-254 NSFINEENGNAT
+254 NSFMQEEQS
-266 NFHTED
+266 ED
-272 ADSFQDNYHVRN
+272 FDTVSDSTMENKVHVRD

-297 RRVQR
+297 KRVQR
-302 EHAHRERA
+302 ENAHKERA
-310 KSENA
+310 KSE
-315 KQSDYGDLQTK
+315 KPGQSDSGDFQTK
-326 DATFSQGQADEFT
+326 DDTFTQGQTEEFT
-339 DQKVQKAFDKS
+339 DKKVQKAFDKS
-350 EKNRRKLQKAKDKMP
+350 EKSRQKLQKAKDKMP
-365 TKRQYEMKRVFD
+365 KKRQYEMKRVFD
-377 EQTGK
+377 EQNGK
-382 AKYVVVPV
+382 AKYIVVPV
-390 DVEKPFKPDGLGKTA
+390 DVEKPFKQDGLGKAA

-453 SKAQRKRDRLERLH
+453 SKAQRKRDRLERLQ

-605 KEMELQNKID
+605 KEMELQNNID

-720 LTVTPLE
+720 LTVKPLE

-760 YYWYYYISSYYGYR
+760 YYYISSYYGYR

-779 GAEELHRGVDIAV
+779 GDEELHRGVDIAV
-792 PTGTFVYAAHD
+792 PTGTMVHAAHD
-803 GTVTEATYDSYY
+803 GTVMQAAYDSYY

-822 DSKGYTTKYAH
+822 DSKEYITKYAH
-833 MDSLNVSAGQSVKKG
+833 MDSLTVSAGQSVKKG
-848 DNIGKSGNTG
+848 DTVGKSGNTG

-883 AGEQTI
+883 AGTQTI
-889 YGETTGG
+889 YGETPGG

-901 SNVIPPESYDDVTVQ
+901 GNVIAPDSYDDAIVQ
-916 TLMREANRYLGMPY
+916 ALMTEANKYLGMPY
-930 TFGGTAPASFDCSG
+930 TFGGTPPSSFDCSA

-954 VHNLPRTTAQG
+954 VHNLPRRTTAQG

>member
-1 MGGIIDKITE
+1 MADKRQKKQAAKAFEKEKFSKDKEVTGEEHTE
-11 FIKELLQGWVLT
+11 NRQDNTFSTENQFHANEKPVSNLPRDADCG
-23 NFETMFTDVN
+23 N
-33 DKVGTIAGEVSKT
+33 D
-46 PSTWNSGI
+46 
-54 FDMIKTLSDNVMIPI
+54 
-69 AGMIISFV
+69 
-77 LVYELISM
+77 
-85 VIDKNNLHDF
+85 
-95 NTAIFIRFFMK
+95 
-106 ACIAVMLLSKTFDI
+106 
-120 VMAVFDVG
+120 
-128 SHIVNSAASAITGST
+128 
-143 SIDVSSTLQTMFNEQ
+143 
-158 FSEMSIGELL
+158 
-168 GLGMET
+168 
-174 MIVSLCMKIIS
+174 
-185 VLITVILYGRMIEI
+185 
-199 YLYVSVAPV
+199 
-208 PCATVTNREWGTK
+208 TK
-221 NNKKKYY
+221 NVTSGHSVQKSETGAERKTGNKKKYY
-228 RQQQQDTF
+228 RKFQQQQDTS
-236 GHNVQKSEAEA
+236 GHNVQKSEADA
-247 EKTFLKE
+247 EKAFLKE
-254 NSFINEENGNAT
+254 NSFMQEEQPGDSDRAMENEV
-266 NFHTED
+266 
-272 ADSFQDNYHVRN
+272 HVRD
-284 TYQRSEEKGKYHK
+284 TYQRSEKKGKYHK
-297 RRVQR
+297 KRVQR
-302 EHAHRERA
+302 EHAHKECA
-310 KSENA
+310 KSEDT
-315 KQSDYGDLQTK
+315 KKSEYGDFQTK
-326 DATFSQGQADEFT
+326 DATFSQGQSEGFSD
-339 DQKVQKAFDKS
+339 KRVQKAADKS

-365 TKRQYEMKRVFD
+365 KKRQYEMKRVFD

-390 DVEKPFKPDGLGKTA
+390 EVEMPFKPESIGKAA

-442 DIYHYMKYHRK
+442 DVYHYMKYHRK
-453 SKAQRKRDRLERLH
+453 SKAQRKKDRLERLQ

-473 DMKLEYEKFISEN
+473 DMKLEYEKFLSEN
-486 PHLKG
+486 PQLKG
-491 NSPKKQLQRQL
+491 NNPKKQLQRQL

-513 ARRVGAE
+513 ARRAGAE
-520 AKTAKETFTKTAN
+520 AQTAKEAFAKTAN

-545 ATKNKT
+545 AAKNKT
-551 LIITVGIFALLLIM
+551 LIISVGIFALLLVM

-600 LSFTE
+600 LSFTQ
-605 KEMELQNKID
+605 KEMELQNTID
-615 RIETDYP
+615 SMEADHP

-636 DPYTL
+636 DPFTL
-641 ISYLSAVHTEFTAA
+641 ISYLSAVYTEFTAA
-655 GIESEIQELFD
+655 DVEHEIQELFNI
-666 AMYSLTTEEVEET
+666 MYSLTTEEVEET

-687 GTRIVTNP
+687 GTRIVTDAEGNP
-695 DGTTRTEEYEYEE
+695 VLDADGNVQTEEYEYED

-738 TEIFGAYTE
+738 SEIFAAYTE
-747 TKGGLQVFASPVD
+747 TKGGLQVFGTPVD

-792 PTGTFVYAAHD
+792 PTGTVVYAAHD
-803 GTVTEATYDSYY
+803 GTVTQAAYDSYY

-822 DSKGYTTKYAH
+822 DSKGYTTKYAR
-833 MDSLNVSAGQSVKKG
+833 MDSLTVSAGQSVKKG
-848 DNIGKSGNTG
+848 DTVGKSGNTG

-883 AGEQTI
+883 AGTQTI
-889 YGETTGG
+889 YGETPGG

-901 SNVIPPESYDDVTVQ
+901 GNVIPPDSYDDATVQ
-916 TLMREANRYLGMPY
+916 ALMTEANKYLGMPY
-930 TFGGTAPASFDCSG
+930 TFGGTPPSSFDCSA

-954 VHNLPRTTAQG
+954 VHDLPRTTAQG

>member
-1 MGGIIDKITE
+1 MADRKQKKQAVSNLPRDANRGNDAKNATSGHNVQKLEGGTE
-11 FIKELLQGWVLT
+11 K
-23 NFETMFTDVN
+23 
-33 DKVGTIAGEVSKT
+33 K
-46 PSTWNSGI
+46 
-54 FDMIKTLSDNVMIPI
+54 
-69 AGMIISFV
+69 
-77 LVYELISM
+77 
-85 VIDKNNLHDF
+85 
-95 NTAIFIRFFMK
+95 
-106 ACIAVMLLSKTFDI
+106 
-120 VMAVFDVG
+120 
-128 SHIVNSAASAITGST
+128 
-143 SIDVSSTLQTMFNEQ
+143 SSTVHHAN
-158 FSEMSIGELL
+158 S
-168 GLGMET
+168 
-174 MIVSLCMKIIS
+174 
-185 VLITVILYGRMIEI
+185 
-199 YLYVSVAPV
+199 
-208 PCATVTNREWGTK
+208 
-221 NNKKKYY
+221 KKKYY
-228 RQQQQDTF
+228 RQQQPDTS
-236 GHNVQKSEAEA
+236 GHNVQKSQADA
-247 EKTFLKE
+247 EKAFLKE
-254 NSFINEENGNAT
+254 NSFMQEEQPGDSDSTMENEV
-266 NFHTED
+266 
-272 ADSFQDNYHVRN
+272 HVRD
-284 TYQRSEEKGKYHK
+284 TYQWSEKKGKYHK
-297 RRVQR
+297 KRVQR
-302 EHAHRERA
+302 EHAHKERA
-310 KSENA
+310 KSE
-315 KQSDYGDLQTK
+315 KPGQSDSGEFQTK
-326 DATFSQGQADEFT
+326 DDTFTQGQTEGFT
-339 DQKVQKAFDKS
+339 DKRVQKAADKS

-365 TKRQYEMKRVFD
+365 KKRQYEMKRVFD

-382 AKYVVVPV
+382 ARYVVVPV
-390 DVEKPFKPDGLGKTA
+390 EVEMPFKPEGIGKAA

-417 HRKIAETEKD
+417 HRKIAEIEKD

-442 DIYHYMKYHRK
+442 DVYHYMKYHRK
-453 SKAQRKRDRLERLH
+453 SKAQRKKDRLEKLQ

-473 DMKLEYEKFISEN
+473 DMKLEYEKFLSEN

-513 ARRVGAE
+513 ARRAGAE

-545 ATKNKT
+545 AVKNKT
-551 LIITVGIFALLLIM
+551 LIITIGIFSLLLIM

-600 LSFTE
+600 LSFTQ
-605 KEMELQNKID
+605 KEMTLQNTID
-615 RIETDYP
+615 SMETDHP

-636 DPYTL
+636 DPFTL
-641 ISYLSAVHTEFTAA
+641 ISYLSAVHTEFTAVDV
-655 GIESEIQELFD
+655 EHEIQQLFD
-666 AMYSLTTEEVEET
+666 AMYSLTTEKVEET
-679 RTRTVTKT
+679 RTRT
-687 GTRIVTNP
+687 GTDAEGNET
-695 DGTTRTEEYEYEE
+695 

-727 SIVAGRMDSEQ
+727 SIVAGRMDTEQ
-738 TEIFGAYTE
+738 AEIFAAYTE
-747 TKGGLQVFASPVD
+747 TKGGLQVFGTPAD

-792 PTGTFVYAAHD
+792 PTGTAVYAAHD
-803 GTVTEATYDSYY
+803 GTVTQAAYDSYY

-833 MDSLNVSAGQSVKKG
+833 MDSLTVSAGQSVKKG
-848 DNIGKSGNTG
+848 DTVGESGNTG

-883 AGEQTI
+883 AGTQTI
-889 YGETTGG
+889 YGETPGG

-901 SNVIPPESYDDVTVQ
+901 GNVIPPDSYDDETVQ
-916 TLMREANRYLGMPY
+916 ALMTEANRYLGMPY
-930 TFGGTAPASFDCSG
+930 IFGGTPPASFDCSA

-954 VHNLPRTTAQG
+954 VHDLPRTTAQG

>member
-1 MGGIIDKITE
+1 MADRKQKKQAVSNLPRDANRGNDAKNATSGHNVQKLEGGTE
-11 FIKELLQGWVLT
+11 K
-23 NFETMFTDVN
+23 
-33 DKVGTIAGEVSKT
+33 K
-46 PSTWNSGI
+46 
-54 FDMIKTLSDNVMIPI
+54 
-69 AGMIISFV
+69 
-77 LVYELISM
+77 
-85 VIDKNNLHDF
+85 
-95 NTAIFIRFFMK
+95 
-106 ACIAVMLLSKTFDI
+106 
-120 VMAVFDVG
+120 
-128 SHIVNSAASAITGST
+128 
-143 SIDVSSTLQTMFNEQ
+143 SSTVHHAN
-158 FSEMSIGELL
+158 S
-168 GLGMET
+168 
-174 MIVSLCMKIIS
+174 
-185 VLITVILYGRMIEI
+185 
-199 YLYVSVAPV
+199 
-208 PCATVTNREWGTK
+208 
-221 NNKKKYY
+221 KKKYY
-228 RQQQQDTF
+228 RQQQPDTS
-236 GHNVQKSEAEA
+236 GHNVQKSQADA
-247 EKTFLKE
+247 EKAFLKE
-254 NSFINEENGNAT
+254 NSFMQEEQPGDSDSTMENEV
-266 NFHTED
+266 
-272 ADSFQDNYHVRN
+272 HVRD
-284 TYQRSEEKGKYHK
+284 TYQRSEKKGKYHK
-297 RRVQR
+297 KRVQR
-302 EHAHRERA
+302 EHAHKERA
-310 KSENA
+310 KSE
-315 KQSDYGDLQTK
+315 KPGQSDSGEFQTK
-326 DATFSQGQADEFT
+326 DDTFTQGQTEGFT
-339 DQKVQKAFDKS
+339 DKRVQKAADKS
-350 EKNRRKLQKAKDKMP
+350 EKNCRKLQKAKDKMP
-365 TKRQYEMKRVFD
+365 KKRQYEMKRVFD

-382 AKYVVVPV
+382 ARYVVVPV
-390 DVEKPFKPDGLGKTA
+390 EVEMPFKPEGIGKAA

-417 HRKIAETEKD
+417 HRKIAETEKE

-442 DIYHYMKYHRK
+442 DVYHYMKYHRK
-453 SKAQRKRDRLERLH
+453 SKAQRKKDRLEKLQ

-473 DMKLEYEKFISEN
+473 DMKLEYEKFLSEN

-513 ARRVGAE
+513 ARRAGAE

-545 ATKNKT
+545 AVKNKT
-551 LIITVGIFALLLIM
+551 LIITIGIFSLLLIM

-588 YLSLPAEIDAAD
+588 YLSLTAEIDAAD
-600 LSFTE
+600 LSFTQ
-605 KEMELQNKID
+605 KEMTLQNTID
-615 RIETDYP
+615 SMETNHP

-636 DPYTL
+636 DPFTL
-641 ISYLSAVHTEFTAA
+641 ISYLSAVHTEFTAVDV
-655 GIESEIQELFD
+655 EHEIQQLFD

-679 RTRTVTKT
+679 RTRT
-687 GTRIVTNP
+687 GTDAEGNET
-695 DGTTRTEEYEYEE
+695 

-727 SIVAGRMDSEQ
+727 SIVAGRMDTEQ
-738 TEIFGAYTE
+738 AEIFAAYTE
-747 TKGGLQVFASPVD
+747 TKGGLQVFGTPAD

-792 PTGTFVYAAHD
+792 PTGTVVYAAHD
-803 GTVTEATYDSYY
+803 GTVTQAAYDSYY

-833 MDSLNVSAGQSVKKG
+833 MDSLTVSAGQSVKKG
-848 DNIGKSGNTG
+848 DTVGESGNTG

-883 AGEQTI
+883 AGTQTI
-889 YGETTGG
+889 YGETPGG

-901 SNVIPPESYDDVTVQ
+901 GNVIPPDSYDDATVQ
-916 TLMREANRYLGMPY
+916 ALMTEANKYLGMPY
-930 TFGGTAPASFDCSG
+930 TFGGTPPSSFDCSA

-954 VHNLPRTTAQG
+954 VHDLPRTTAQG

>member
-1 MGGIIDKITE
+1 MADRKQKKQAVSNLPRDANRGNDAKNATSGHNVQKLEGGTE
-11 FIKELLQGWVLT
+11 K
-23 NFETMFTDVN
+23 
-33 DKVGTIAGEVSKT
+33 K
-46 PSTWNSGI
+46 
-54 FDMIKTLSDNVMIPI
+54 
-69 AGMIISFV
+69 
-77 LVYELISM
+77 
-85 VIDKNNLHDF
+85 
-95 NTAIFIRFFMK
+95 
-106 ACIAVMLLSKTFDI
+106 
-120 VMAVFDVG
+120 
-128 SHIVNSAASAITGST
+128 
-143 SIDVSSTLQTMFNEQ
+143 SSTVHHAN
-158 FSEMSIGELL
+158 S
-168 GLGMET
+168 
-174 MIVSLCMKIIS
+174 
-185 VLITVILYGRMIEI
+185 
-199 YLYVSVAPV
+199 
-208 PCATVTNREWGTK
+208 
-221 NNKKKYY
+221 KKKYY
-228 RQQQQDTF
+228 RQQQPDTS
-236 GHNVQKSEAEA
+236 GHNVQKSQADA
-247 EKTFLKE
+247 EKAFLKE
-254 NSFINEENGNAT
+254 NSFMQEEQPGDSDSTMENEV
-266 NFHTED
+266 
-272 ADSFQDNYHVRN
+272 HVRD
-284 TYQRSEEKGKYHK
+284 TYQRSEKKGKYHK
-297 RRVQR
+297 KRVQR
-302 EHAHRERA
+302 EHAHKERA
-310 KSENA
+310 KSE
-315 KQSDYGDLQTK
+315 KPGQSDSGEFQTK
-326 DATFSQGQADEFT
+326 DDTFTQGQTEGFT
-339 DQKVQKAFDKS
+339 DKRVQKAADKS

-365 TKRQYEMKRVFD
+365 KKRQYEMKRVFD

-382 AKYVVVPV
+382 ARYVVVPV
-390 DVEKPFKPDGLGKTA
+390 EVEMPFKPEGIGKAA

-442 DIYHYMKYHRK
+442 DVYHYMKYHRK
-453 SKAQRKRDRLERLH
+453 SKAQRKKDRLEKLQ

-473 DMKLEYEKFISEN
+473 DMKLEYEKFLSEN

-513 ARRVGAE
+513 ARRAGAE

-545 ATKNKT
+545 AVKNKT
-551 LIITVGIFALLLIM
+551 LIITIGIFSLLLIM

-600 LSFTE
+600 LSFTQ
-605 KEMELQNKID
+605 KEMTLQNTID
-615 RIETDYP
+615 SMETDHS

-636 DPYTL
+636 DPFTL
-641 ISYLSAVHTEFTAA
+641 ISYLSAVHTEFTAVDV
-655 GIESEIQELFD
+655 EHEIQQLFD

-679 RTRTVTKT
+679 RTRT
-687 GTRIVTNP
+687 GTDAEGNET
-695 DGTTRTEEYEYEE
+695 

-727 SIVAGRMDSEQ
+727 SIVAGRMDTEQ
-738 TEIFGAYTE
+738 AEIFAAYTE
-747 TKGGLQVFASPVD
+747 TKGGLQVFGTPAD

-792 PTGTFVYAAHD
+792 PTGTVVYAAHD
-803 GTVTEATYDSYY
+803 GTVTQAAYDSYY

-833 MDSLNVSAGQSVKKG
+833 MDSLTVSAGQSVKKG
-848 DNIGKSGNTG
+848 DTVGESGNTG

-883 AGEQTI
+883 AGTQTI
-889 YGETTGG
+889 YGETPGG

-901 SNVIPPESYDDVTVQ
+901 GNVIPPDSYDDATVQ
-916 TLMREANRYLGMPY
+916 ALMTEANKYLGMPY
-930 TFGGTAPASFDCSG
+930 TFGGTPPSSFDCSA

-954 VHNLPRTTAQG
+954 VHDLPRTTAQG

>member
-1 MGGIIDKITE
+1 MVEKRQKKQAVKAFEKETFSKDKEVTGAKHTE
-11 FIKELLQGWVLT
+11 HRQ
-23 NFETMFTDVN
+23 
-33 DKVGTIAGEVSKT
+33 
-46 PSTWNSGI
+46 
-54 FDMIKTLSDNVMIPI
+54 DN
-69 AGMIISFV
+69 
-77 LVYELISM
+77 
-85 VIDKNNLHDF
+85 
-95 NTAIFIRFFMK
+95 
-106 ACIAVMLLSKTFDI
+106 TF
-120 VMAVFDVG
+120 
-128 SHIVNSAASAITGST
+128 SAE
-143 SIDVSSTLQTMFNEQ
+143 NQ
-158 FSEMSIGELL
+158 FSANEKP
-168 GLGMET
+168 
-174 MIVSLCMKIIS
+174 VSNLP
-185 VLITVILYGRMIEI
+185 RD
-199 YLYVSVAPV
+199 A
-208 PCATVTNREWGTK
+208 NRGNDTK
-221 NNKKKYY
+221 NV
-228 RQQQQDTF
+228 TS
-236 GHNVQKSEAEA
+236 GHNVQKSETGAERKTGNKKKYYRKFQQQQDTSGHNDQKSQADA
-247 EKTFLKE
+247 EKAFLME
-254 NSFINEENGNAT
+254 NSFMQEDQQGDSDLTMENEV
-266 NFHTED
+266 
-272 ADSFQDNYHVRN
+272 HVRD
-284 TYQRSEEKGKYHK
+284 TYQRSEKKGKYHK
-297 RRVQR
+297 KRVQR
-302 EHAHRERA
+302 EHAHKERA
-310 KSENA
+310 KSE
-315 KQSDYGDLQTK
+315 KPGQSDSGEFQTK
-326 DATFSQGQADEFT
+326 DDTFTQGQTEGFT
-339 DQKVQKAFDKS
+339 DKRVQKAADKS

-365 TKRQYEMKRVFD
+365 KKRQYEMKRVFD

-390 DVEKPFKPDGLGKTA
+390 EVEMPFKPESIGKAA

-442 DIYHYMKYHRK
+442 DVYHYMKYHRK
-453 SKAQRKRDRLERLH
+453 SKAQRKKDRLDRLQ

-473 DMKLEYEKFISEN
+473 DMKLEYEKFLSEN

-513 ARRVGAE
+513 ARRAGAE
-520 AKTAKETFTKTAN
+520 AKTAKEAFVKTSN
-533 AATGIAKKLQEI
+533 TATGIAKKLQEI
-545 ATKNKT
+545 AVKNKT
-551 LIITVGIFALLLIM
+551 LIITVGIFSLLLIM

-578 GTVTTTMAST
+578 RTVTTTMAST

-600 LSFTE
+600 LSFTQ

-615 RIETDYP
+615 RIESDYP

-636 DPYTL
+636 DPFTL

-655 GIESEIQELFD
+655 DVEDEIQELFN

-687 GTRIVTNP
+687 GTRTVTSP

-727 SIVAGRMDSEQ
+727 SIVAGRMDTEQ
-738 TEIFGAYTE
+738 AEIFAAYTE

-774 KNPNT
+774 KNSNT

-792 PTGTFVYAAHD
+792 PTGTVVYAAHD
-803 GTVTEATYDSYY
+803 GTVTQAAYDSYY

-833 MDSLNVSAGQSVKKG
+833 MDSLTVSAGQSVKKG
-848 DNIGKSGNTG
+848 DTVGESGNTG

-883 AGEQTI
+883 AGTQTI
-889 YGETTGG
+889 YGETPGG

-901 SNVIPPESYDDVTVQ
+901 GNVIPPDSYDDATVQ
-916 TLMREANRYLGMPY
+916 ALMTEANKYLGMPY
-930 TFGGTAPASFDCSG
+930 TFGGTPPSSFDCSA

-954 VHNLPRTTAQG
+954 MHDLPRTTAQG

>member
-1 MGGIIDKITE
+1 M
-11 FIKELLQGWVLT
+11 
-23 NFETMFTDVN
+23 
-33 DKVGTIAGEVSKT
+33 
-46 PSTWNSGI
+46 
-54 FDMIKTLSDNVMIPI
+54 
-69 AGMIISFV
+69 
-77 LVYELISM
+77 
-85 VIDKNNLHDF
+85 
-95 NTAIFIRFFMK
+95 
-106 ACIAVMLLSKTFDI
+106 
-120 VMAVFDVG
+120 
-128 SHIVNSAASAITGST
+128 
-143 SIDVSSTLQTMFNEQ
+143 
-158 FSEMSIGELL
+158 
-168 GLGMET
+168 
-174 MIVSLCMKIIS
+174 
-185 VLITVILYGRMIEI
+185 
-199 YLYVSVAPV
+199 
-208 PCATVTNREWGTK
+208 K

-228 RQQQQDTF
+228 RQQQQDTS
-236 GHNVQKSEAEA
+236 GHSVQKSEAEA

-350 EKNRRKLQKAKDKMP
+350 EKNRRKLQKEKDKMP

-382 AKYVVVPV
+382 ARYVVVPV
-390 DVEKPFKPDGLGKTA
+390 EVEMPFKPEGIGKAA

-442 DIYHYMKYHRK
+442 DVYHYMKYHRK
-453 SKAQRKRDRLERLH
+453 SKAQRKKDRLEKLQ
-467 KKQVTA
+467 KKQVTV
-473 DMKLEYEKFISEN
+473 DMKLEYEKFLSEN

-513 ARRVGAE
+513 ARRAGAE

-545 ATKNKT
+545 AVKNKT
-551 LIITVGIFALLLIM
+551 LIITIGIFSLLLIM

-600 LSFTE
+600 LSFTQ
-605 KEMELQNKID
+605 KEMTLQNTID
-615 RIETDYP
+615 SMETNHP

-636 DPYTL
+636 DPFTL
-641 ISYLSAVHTEFTAA
+641 ISYLSAVHTEFTAVDV
-655 GIESEIQELFD
+655 EHEIQQLFD

-679 RTRTVTKT
+679 RTRT
-687 GTRIVTNP
+687 GTDAEGNET
-695 DGTTRTEEYEYEE
+695 

-727 SIVAGRMDSEQ
+727 SIVAGRMDTEQ
-738 TEIFGAYTE
+738 AEIFAAYTE
-747 TKGGLQVFASPVD
+747 TKGGLQVFGTPAD
-760 YYWYYYISSYYGYR
+760 YYWYY
-774 KNPNT
+774 
-779 GAEELHRGVDIAV
+779 
-792 PTGTFVYAAHD
+792 
-803 GTVTEATYDSYY
+803 
-815 GNYVVIT
+815 
-822 DSKGYTTKYAH
+822 
-833 MDSLNVSAGQSVKKG
+833 
-848 DNIGKSGNTG
+848 
-858 SSTGS
+858 
-863 HLHIECLYN
+863 
-872 GEYYNPLFYFE
+872 
-883 AGEQTI
+883 
-889 YGETTGG
+889 
-896 TGGGT
+896 
-901 SNVIPPESYDDVTVQ
+901 
-916 TLMREANRYLGMPY
+916 
-930 TFGGTAPASFDCSG
+930 
-944 FVCWVFSNSG
+944 
-954 VHNLPRTTAQG
+954 
-965 IYDQCTP
+965 
-972 VSAADAKAGDI
+972 
-983 IFFTGTYNAG
+983 
-993 RPVTHVGI
+993 
-1001 YCGNGTMVHC
+1001 
-1011 GDPIQYTSINTSY
+1011 
-1024 WQSHFYGFGRLN
+1024 

>member
-1 MGGIIDKITE
+1 MAEKRQKKQAVKAFEKETFSKDKEVTGAKHTE
-11 FIKELLQGWVLT
+11 HRQDNTFPTENHFHANEKP
-23 NFETMFTDVN
+23 
-33 DKVGTIAGEVSKT
+33 VSNMPRDANHGSRTGKAT
-46 PSTWNSGI
+46 SGHSVQ
-54 FDMIKTLSDNVMIPI
+54 KS
-69 AGMIISFV
+69 
-77 LVYELISM
+77 E
-85 VIDKNNLHDF
+85 F
-95 NTAIFIRFFMK
+95 NT
-106 ACIAVMLLSKTFDI
+106 
-120 VMAVFDVG
+120 
-128 SHIVNSAASAITGST
+128 
-143 SIDVSSTLQTMFNEQ
+143 
-158 FSEMSIGELL
+158 
-168 GLGMET
+168 
-174 MIVSLCMKIIS
+174 
-185 VLITVILYGRMIEI
+185 
-199 YLYVSVAPV
+199 
-208 PCATVTNREWGTK
+208 GTEYRK

-228 RQQQQDTF
+228 RQQQQDTS

-310 KSENA
+310 KSENT

-453 SKAQRKRDRLERLH
+453 SKVQRKRDRLERLH

-486 PHLKG
+486 PHLKC

-760 YYWYYYISSYYGYR
+760 YYWYYLYQQLLWLPEKSKHRSRGASQGCGYS
-774 KNPNT
+774 
-779 GAEELHRGVDIAV
+779 GADRNVCIC
-792 PTGTFVYAAHD
+792 GT
-803 GTVTEATYDSYY
+803 
-815 GNYVVIT
+815 
-822 DSKGYTTKYAH
+822 
-833 MDSLNVSAGQSVKKG
+833 
-848 DNIGKSGNTG
+848 
-858 SSTGS
+858 
-863 HLHIECLYN
+863 
-872 GEYYNPLFYFE
+872 
-883 AGEQTI
+883 
-889 YGETTGG
+889 
-896 TGGGT
+896 
-901 SNVIPPESYDDVTVQ
+901 
-916 TLMREANRYLGMPY
+916 
-930 TFGGTAPASFDCSG
+930 
-944 FVCWVFSNSG
+944 
-954 VHNLPRTTAQG
+954 
-965 IYDQCTP
+965 
-972 VSAADAKAGDI
+972 
-983 IFFTGTYNAG
+983 
-993 RPVTHVGI
+993 
-1001 YCGNGTMVHC
+1001 
-1011 GDPIQYTSINTSY
+1011 
-1024 WQSHFYGFGRLN
+1024 